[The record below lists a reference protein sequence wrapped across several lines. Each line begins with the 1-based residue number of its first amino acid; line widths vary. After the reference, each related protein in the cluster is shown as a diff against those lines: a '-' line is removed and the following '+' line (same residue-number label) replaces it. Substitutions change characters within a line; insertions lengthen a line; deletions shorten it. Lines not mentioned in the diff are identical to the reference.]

1 MHEVSLNRI
10 TRRNL
15 IASTLLSILG
25 VATTWNLPKDPIR
38 HVHERSWY
46 LELLLRDTVQTR
58 RFALNFLEQR
68 PEENSELVVLGWLQK
83 RIGPFS
89 GSYLSWLRRVDS
101 TIKSDFELSRQI
113 SLDGWIIS
121 ETEARLCV
129 LRCRL
134 YKI

>member
-1 MHEVSLNRI
+1 MNRI

-15 IASTLLSILG
+15 FTSTLLSFLG
-25 VATTWNLPKDPIR
+25 VATTWHFQKDPIR
-38 HVHERSWY
+38 HEHERSWY

-58 RFALNFLEQR
+58 HFALNFLEQR
-68 PEENSELVVLGWLQK
+68 PEENSELAVLGWLQK
-83 RIGPFS
+83 RVGPFR

-101 TIKSDFELSRQI
+101 TIRSDFELGRQI

-129 LRCRL
+129 LRCGL
-134 YKI
+134 YNI